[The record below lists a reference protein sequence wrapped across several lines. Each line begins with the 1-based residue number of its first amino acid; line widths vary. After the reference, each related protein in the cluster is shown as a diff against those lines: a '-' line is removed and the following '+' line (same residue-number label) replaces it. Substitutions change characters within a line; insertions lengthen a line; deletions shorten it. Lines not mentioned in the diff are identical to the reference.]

1 MVRCHTPTWP
11 KVSYD
16 FLRHESVRPVVEATP
31 IPGFVSLALALAA
44 SHEGRLLQS
53 VGIRGFD

>member
-1 MVRCHTPTWP
+1 MVCCHTPTWP

-16 FLRHESVRPVVEATP
+16 FLRRQSVRPVVEATP
-31 IPGFVSLALALAA
+31 TPGFVSLALAA
-44 SHEGRLLQS
+44 SHQGRLFQS